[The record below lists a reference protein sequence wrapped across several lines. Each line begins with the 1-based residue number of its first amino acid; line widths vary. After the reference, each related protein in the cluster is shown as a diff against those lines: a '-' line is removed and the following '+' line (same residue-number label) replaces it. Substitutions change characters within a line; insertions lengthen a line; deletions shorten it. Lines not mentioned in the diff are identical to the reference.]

1 MENPLSIHYR
11 DKSDT
16 ELIIAAL
23 EGSMASLEALLAR
36 HRNFIYNIALKMVAD
51 VNDAEDIT
59 QEVLIKVITKLSQF
73 KRESNF
79 RTWLYRITFNHFLEM
94 KRYGRELATVSF
106 EEAGNSLDN
115 IPDHPLSAMEEL
127 EWKTAIEETKLTCMH
142 GMLLCLDREQ
152 RLIFILSEIFNV
164 NHTIGAEMLEVSKD
178 NYRQKLSR
186 ARKDLFRFMQQKC
199 GLVNQSNPCRCATK
213 TRGFVQAG
221 KVDPLRLQFNS
232 GYLRDIESVAE
243 TKIEELE
250 NVLQENYAALFRK
263 HPFQE
268 KEGKLQLM
276 QKLVNESAIHSL
288 IHFDASK
295 R

>member
-1 MENPLSIHYR
+1 MQNPLSIQYR

-16 ELIIAAL
+16 ELIIDAL

-36 HRNFIYNIALKMVAD
+36 HRNFIYNIALKMVGD
-51 VNDAEDIT
+51 VNGAEDIT

-73 KRESNF
+73 RRESSF

-106 EEAGNSLDN
+106 EEAAKSLDN

-152 RLIFILSEIFNV
+152 RLIFILSEIFNA
-164 NHTIGAEMLEVSKD
+164 NHTIGAEMLEISKD

-213 TRGFVQAG
+213 TKGFIQGG
-221 KVDPLRLQFNS
+221 KVDPLRLQFNA

-243 TKIEELE
+243 AKIQELE
-250 NVLQENYAALFRK
+250 NALEENYSALFRK
-263 HPFQE
+263 QPFQE
-268 KEGKLQLM
+268 KEGKLQFI
-276 QKLVNESAIHSL
+276 QKLINHNAIHSL

-295 R
+295 G